1 MTWRYRHKVTV
12 TRWAL
17 IIGAV
22 FILEAAPRLGWIDPL
37 TLVPVSTMLRRLV
50 QLLLA
55 GKLNTHIIST
65 GGNIIASFV
74 LAVALGIPFG
84 LVLWRFP
91 RFKRVV
97 DPYLTTYYAIP
108 IFALYPLL
116 ISLLGMGYLPVIA
129 IAWAWSVVAVM
140 VNTAVG
146 FQQVPK
152 VYTKVARSLRLSR
165 WYAFSR
171 VLFPAA
177 APQIFT
183 GLKLAVTYSVIGVIA
198 SEFILAPQGLGWL
211 VAYNYNNFG
220 LADMYSAILL
230 ILLLGVLINGLVDKV
245 ESRIWRRR
253 AG

>member
-1 MTWRYRHKVTV
+1 MTLTYRRKVAL
-12 TRWAL
+12 TRWTL
-17 IIGAV
+17 IVAASL
-22 FILEAAPRLGWIDPL
+22 FLEAAPRLGWVDAL
-37 TLVPVSTMLRRLV
+37 TLVPVSTMFRRLSR
-50 QLLLA
+50 LLLT
-55 GKLNTHIIST
+55 GKLNAHVIST
-65 GGNIIASFV
+65 GSSIAASFL
-74 LAVALGIPFG
+74 LAVALGIPCG
-84 LVLWRFP
+84 LILWRFP
-91 RFKRVV
+91 RLKRIL
-97 DPYLTTYYAIP
+97 DPYLTTYYAVP

-146 FQQVPK
+146 FQQVPM
-152 VYTKVARSLRLSR
+152 VYTKVARSLRLTR

-177 APQIFT
+177 TPQIFT

-198 SEFILAPQGLGWL
+198 SEFILAPKGLGWL

-230 ILLLGVLINGLVDKV
+230 ILLLGVLINSLVNRV